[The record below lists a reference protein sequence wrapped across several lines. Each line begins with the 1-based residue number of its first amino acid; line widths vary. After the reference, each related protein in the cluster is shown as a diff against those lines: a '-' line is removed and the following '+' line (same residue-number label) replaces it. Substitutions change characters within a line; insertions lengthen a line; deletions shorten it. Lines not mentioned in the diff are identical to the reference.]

1 MNKDEAQRTMM
12 GSYLTGLRKA
22 TFGLFVM
29 GGLWA
34 AGGYGI
40 AGITAPLISNI
51 YAIFG
56 YGDGDEDLWFT
67 DEQLKAYFICC
78 FKFLGRNFHWTVCQR
93 HITRE
98 QI

>member
-40 AGITAPLISNI
+40 AGITCILNFEKNKTKKR
-51 YAIFG
+51 IF
-56 YGDGDEDLWFT
+56 
-67 DEQLKAYFICC
+67 
-78 FKFLGRNFHWTVCQR
+78 
-93 HITRE
+93 
-98 QI
+98 

>member
-1 MNKDEAQRTMM
+1 MNGTSKRIYNLNIESGMNKDEAQRTMM

-56 YGDGDEDLWFT
+56 YGDGDEGFMV
-67 DEQLKAYFICC
+67 
-78 FKFLGRNFHWTVCQR
+78 H
-93 HITRE
+93 
-98 QI
+98 